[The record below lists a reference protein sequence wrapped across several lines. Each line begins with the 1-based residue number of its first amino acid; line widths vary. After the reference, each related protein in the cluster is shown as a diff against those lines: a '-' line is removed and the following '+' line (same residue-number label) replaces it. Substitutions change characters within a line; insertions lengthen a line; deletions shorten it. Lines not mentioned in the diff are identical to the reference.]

1 MTLAVGKTTV
11 GDADQGTH
19 TAMPQVGARKAGDF
33 WRAEPFVIWPRYAR
47 MPALCLATSL
57 LWLVCEILW
66 PLPAMPHLANVAI
79 TRPGETTKSSDR
91 NALDPASFEQ
101 SFAARKLFVPEVPV
115 ESHDLSRQAVDE
127 QLSHMKLTAIVEQ
140 DGELVA
146 WVQMSGSLKP
156 DATSRASTGSAAPS
170 SETRCVKKG
179 DFIGDFKVINIAPN
193 RVDLKIAGFDAHL
206 SY

>member
-1 MTLAVGKTTV
+1 VTLAAENNVAV
-11 GDADQGTH
+11 GDGQAPSAASSQ
-19 TAMPQVGARKAGDF
+19 AGAGRPGDL

-47 MPALCLATSL
+47 IPALCLAVSL
-57 LWLVCEILW
+57 LWLVSELLW

-79 TRPGETTKSSDR
+79 THPGEMTKSSAR

-101 SFAARKLFVPEVPV
+101 SFASRKLFVPEVPV
-115 ESHDLSRQAVDE
+115 ESHELSRKAIDE
-127 QLSHMKLTAIVEQ
+127 QLSHMKLTAIVDQ
-140 DGELVA
+140 GGELAA
-146 WVQMSGSLKP
+146 WVEVSGLAKSESGSGKP
-156 DATSRASTGSAAPS
+156 SPAGVA

-179 DFIGDFKVINIAPN
+179 DYLGDFKVTNITPS